1 VTAEEQGEY
10 GRMVKVLDMAV
21 ARIVP
26 PCWPLALPAV
36 QLLREVEAHQQPYHC
51 AMCGLRKGHRCHCPV
66 TTARRRLRLRA
77 REAA

>member
-1 VTAEEQGEY
+1 MTTEEQGEY

-21 ARIVP
+21 ARIAP

-36 QLLREVEAHQQPYHC
+36 QLLREVEAVPYHC

-66 TTARRRLRLRA
+66 TTARRRVRQMERGLQ
-77 REAA
+77 